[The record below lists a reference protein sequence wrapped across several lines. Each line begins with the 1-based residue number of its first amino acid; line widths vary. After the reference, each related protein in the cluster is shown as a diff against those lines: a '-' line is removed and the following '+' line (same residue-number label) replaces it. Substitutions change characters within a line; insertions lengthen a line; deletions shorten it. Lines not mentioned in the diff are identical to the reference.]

1 MYRVVIVDDEPWALI
16 GIRKLIER
24 NGNKFKII
32 CETTEPL
39 KALEVICEEY
49 PDVVFADIRMPEM
62 TGIELMQRTR
72 AQEKDVDFVV
82 ISGFAEFSYVQQA
95 LQEGAMDYQ
104 LKPLDM
110 EKAQEM
116 LDKLYKKLEN
126 KRSTNDLS
134 FYISL
139 REDFK
144 DIQQLLNS
152 RLRHKFY
159 KRYQVV
165 TVYFKSGEYD
175 DEGLLELESRVQLTT
190 LKLGPKKC
198 VFIINSE
205 TDQSE
210 FIYRSLAAKE
220 SIVDRAGISLSSDKE
235 DHIPMLL
242 KTSDIAS
249 DDCFIDTSRRISQYI
264 KGKKNLIKQ
273 FVEELIEALERVQ
286 YKNVKDFTSEIA
298 DFFTINQLGIEDAVF
313 LWNELVMHTSKDNES
328 SSRITDFEFLD
339 YSEMKE
345 KFMNLE
351 MLGEYVFEQ
360 LSYPERDQLGDAN
373 KKFKE
378 LLDYTNKHF
387 HEELY
392 LKDLSTKYFI
402 NVSYCCELFKKV
414 TNMTFSQY
422 MTDLRMKKAVEL
434 LQNSNLSIADV
445 CKNVGYSDYF
455 YFNKVFKRNIGCTP
469 SKYRKTSGDMNALN

>member
-190 LKLGPKKC
+190 LKLGPKNVCLLLIVKQIK
-198 VFIINSE
+198 VSSFIAVLPPKKISWIE
-205 TDQSE
+205 QGLVYLAIRKI
-210 FIYRSLAAKE
+210 IYL
-220 SIVDRAGISLSSDKE
+220 
-235 DHIPMLL
+235 
-242 KTSDIAS
+242 
-249 DDCFIDTSRRISQYI
+249 CF
-264 KGKKNLIKQ
+264 
-273 FVEELIEALERVQ
+273 
-286 YKNVKDFTSEIA
+286 
-298 DFFTINQLGIEDAVF
+298 
-313 LWNELVMHTSKDNES
+313 
-328 SSRITDFEFLD
+328 
-339 YSEMKE
+339 
-345 KFMNLE
+345 
-351 MLGEYVFEQ
+351 
-360 LSYPERDQLGDAN
+360 
-373 KKFKE
+373 
-378 LLDYTNKHF
+378 
-387 HEELY
+387 
-392 LKDLSTKYFI
+392 
-402 NVSYCCELFKKV
+402 
-414 TNMTFSQY
+414 
-422 MTDLRMKKAVEL
+422 
-434 LQNSNLSIADV
+434 
-445 CKNVGYSDYF
+445 
-455 YFNKVFKRNIGCTP
+455 
-469 SKYRKTSGDMNALN
+469 